1 MMISR
6 DELKQEITKY
16 HNLGW
21 NIVTTTIIRKTLE
34 DGRID
39 EVKTPTM
46 KELKPYFDAKNRM
59 SLEELLKH
67 ADTHVNPYFALVNGN
82 QPNGKFYIS
91 IDIDTK
97 DEQVRRL
104 VLTNIPLSLYQETR
118 KGYHIFLEVEGDPN
132 KIRETLEN
140 KAVEGFFNGKRIRIE
155 FRVKDCITFFAG
167 EGYGKLQGEMV
178 SVPLEDINN
187 AIRATLDAFNLCLI
201 LQDHYYHGDRNDTIF
216 RLSGILAKKRIPKT
230 VALMIVDALCV
241 FYKDEQRASR
251 LQVTKNSYK
260 AYENGEA
267 LNTKLEEVIPKDVA
281 KKIYEYSDFRPNGND
296 SNNNGN
302 RKKKLDEF
310 IVTPNEEEAY
320 VILDLKKNYAKGS
333 PTIQGLYL
341 LHFYKEGDVD
351 ASFLNN
357 YRYVRDPDDKDEG
370 YWIEWTGYCWRK
382 ADNGVLK
389 FYLDRFFKH
398 KIAKIN
404 ELYKEILDAVSV
416 NMEEEEIETNN
427 ENNGNGNDGNNEN
440 TSPSTIATVESD
452 NNEDDDK
459 YRPIIARL
467 RLLTLGQEPVK
478 AMMRIKEWIEEER
491 ETVSELLTYAIRS
504 DTTKN
509 EVLKVITTMDEYV
522 SEGFVISKDKL
533 DPTVVTIDGYSTDI
547 FINTKTHLLYWN
559 NEIED
564 FIAVQHNDSTKQLYL
579 TKAMDVEFVQGMKC
593 PKFVSFLREICEDN
607 VDLMNYLAIIGGILL
622 VPRREERFFIFTGSG
637 FNGKST
643 LLKVYLGILGNN
655 GYEADAE
662 DINEFAVGLSP
673 NAYKMIKCIS
683 IIVDDPKV
691 QALDALV
698 LKALVSTGSTNVRTL
713 WREPVKVEKKF
724 NVLLAINGRLK
735 VLEHDKA
742 MFRRMVYV
750 RFGYTVPREKVV
762 DNYHLELLKEKNGIF
777 NYFLAGLAEYLRR
790 KKHNKDDLLTIAP
803 DVVKAETDRQ
813 LWLYDHLKEFIDRY
827 LITNLDKK
835 ANKEGLGMLYAKYL
849 EFCDL
854 RCIPDDMCI
863 SKRTFSERLLV
874 DFGVPSVTENKITY
888 KVGIKLRDKPLIDDL
903 ESDLYE
909 DERRRFK
916 ELKEIKEKEIKEKEK
931 EKEKKEGKGESKN
944 NNNNNNNDDKTT
956 DTNSNNNNN
965 PTAATSTTTTSTST
979 STTIT
984 TTVKNKPKP
993 KAGRVYVKKRY
1004 VVTVRK
1010 VSDDKNDKRLQC
1022 MHCNAIFTDT
1032 YMLMKHIKELAGVD
1046 DVSDDVEIEEVGVG
1060 SSLLDYTG
1068 G

>member
-1 MMISR
+1 MVLT
-6 DELKQEITKY
+6 DEQLHDLDLTY
-16 HNLGW
+16 NTLGW
-21 NIVTTTIIRKTLE
+21 NIIQGKLE
-34 DGRID
+34 GEQKRPAVPNYRD
-39 EVKTPTM
+39 
-46 KELKPYFDAKNRM
+46 YFDSKQTVPYEVLVEYMKQTNTTNR
-59 SLEELLKH
+59 LLF
-67 ADTHVNPYFALVNGN
+67 VVL
-82 QPNGKFYIS
+82 GKQRDGKYTLACW
-91 IDIDTK
+91 DHDTK
-97 DEQVRRL
+97 DENVRRL
-104 VLTNIPLSLYQETR
+104 FLHYFPSSLYQET
-118 KGYHIFLEVEGDPN
+118 KNGYHFFYGIKGDPDEVRKYFESKDLLGKRYAVIKDDIEVEVYTANHG
-132 KIRETLEN
+132 I
-140 KAVEGFFNGKRIRIE
+140 AFI
-155 FRVKDCITFFAG
+155 G
-167 EGYGKLQGEMV
+167 ERYGKLQGELEFLEKEDFYDA
-178 SVPLEDINN
+178 SV
-187 AIRATLDAFNLCLI
+187 AFIHALHLYAY
-201 LQDHYYHGDRNDTIF
+201 LKDYYKPDYRDHIVF
-216 RLSGILAKKRIPKT
+216 RLSGILAKKRIPKHIGISIIDGLASIFNDEERRSRLKVT
-230 VALMIVDALCV
+230 EDS
-241 FYKDEQRASR
+241 YKDYADG
-251 LQVTKNSYK
+251 KP
-260 AYENGEA
+260 

-281 KKIYEYSDFRPNGND
+281 KKIYEYFDFRPNGNGN
-296 SNNNGN
+296 SNGN

-310 IVTPNEEEAY
+310 IVTPNEKEAY
-320 VILDLKKNYAKGS
+320 VILDLKRNYAKGS
-333 PTIQGLYL
+333 PAIQGLYL
-341 LHFYKEGDVD
+341 LHFYKEGDDED
-351 ASFLNN
+351 ASFLSN

-389 FYLDRFFKH
+389 AYLDKFFKN

-416 NMEEEEIETNN
+416 EAETEKETETEENN
-427 ENNGNGNDGNNEN
+427 ENNGNDGNENDGNDNEN
-440 TSPSTIATVESD
+440 ASPSTITTTVESD
-452 NNEDDDK
+452 NNNNNNNNK

-478 AMMRIKEWIEEER
+478 ALMRIKEWIEEER
-491 ETVSELLTYAIRS
+491 EMVSELLTYAIRS

-509 EVLKVITTMDEYV
+509 EVLKAITTMNEYV
-522 SEGFVISKDKL
+522 SEGFIISKDKL
-533 DPTVVTIDGYSTDI
+533 DPTTITIDGYNCDI

-564 FIAVQHNDSTKQLYL
+564 FIAVPHDEKTKGLYL

-593 PKFVSFLREICEDN
+593 PKFVSFLKEICEDN
-607 VDLMNYLAIIGGILL
+607 TDLMNYLAIIGGILMI
-622 VPRREERFFIFTGSG
+622 PRREERFFIFTGSG

-713 WREPVKVEKKF
+713 WREPEKVEKKF
-724 NVLLAINGRLK
+724 NIVIAINGRLK

-742 MFRRMVYV
+742 MFRRLVYV
-750 RFGYTVPREKVV
+750 RFGYTVPREKVI
-762 DNYHLELLKEKNGIF
+762 DNYHVELLKEKNGIF

-803 DVVKAETDRQ
+803 DVVKAETDKQ
-813 LWLYDHLKEFIDRY
+813 IWLYDHLKEFIDRY
-827 LITNLDKK
+827 LITDLDRK
-835 ANKEGLGMLYAKYL
+835 NKENRVGLGILYTKYL

-854 RCIPDDMCI
+854 RCIPDDMRL
-863 SKRTFSERLLV
+863 SKRTFSDRLLI
-874 DFGVPSVTENKITY
+874 DFNTPSITENKITY
-888 KVGIKLRDKPLIDDL
+888 KVGVKLRDKPLIDDL

-909 DERRRFK
+909 EERRRFK
-916 ELKEIKEKEIKEKEK
+916 EMKEIKEKEK
-931 EKEKKEGKGESKN
+931 EGKGENK
-944 NNNNNNNDDKTT
+944 NNNNNDDKTT

-965 PTAATSTTTTSTST
+965 PTTSTTT

-984 TTVKNKPKP
+984 TTVKNKP

-1010 VSDDKNDKRLQC
+1010 VSNDKNDRRLQC
-1022 MHCNAIFTDT
+1022 MHCNAIYTDT

-1046 DVSDDVEIEEVGVG
+1046 DVSDVEIEEVGVG
-1060 SSLLDYTG
+1060 SSLLDYAG
-1068 G
+1068 DGN

>member
-1 MMISR
+1 MMTSR
-6 DELKQEITKY
+6 DELKQEIIKY

-21 NIVTTTIIRKTLE
+21 NIVTTTIIRKMLE

-39 EVKTPTM
+39 EVKTPTV

-67 ADTHVNPYFALVNGN
+67 ADTYENPCFALVNGK
-82 QPNGKFYIS
+82 QPNGRFYIS

-97 DEQVRRL
+97 DEQVRKL

-132 KIRETLEN
+132 KIRETLDN
-140 KAVEGFFNGKRIRIE
+140 KVVEGFFNGKRIRIE

-241 FYKDEQRASR
+241 FYKDEQKASR

-267 LNTKLEEVIPKDVA
+267 LNTKLEEVIPIDVA
-281 KKIYEYSDFRPNGND
+281 KKVYEYFDFRPNGNG

-320 VILDLKKNYAKGS
+320 VILDLKRNYAKGS

-341 LHFYKEGDVD
+341 LHFYKEGDDED
-351 ASFLNN
+351 AKFLSN
-357 YRYVRDPDDKDEG
+357 YRYVCDPDNKTDEG
-370 YWIEWTGYCWRK
+370 YWIEWTGYCWKK
-382 ADNGVLK
+382 ADMNMLK

-416 NMEEEEIETNN
+416 SVEAEETEKETEENN
-427 ENNGNGNDGNNEN
+427 ENNGNDKENDGNDNAN
-440 TSPSTIATVESD
+440 TSTTTVESD
-452 NNEDDDK
+452 DNEDVDNNNNK

-504 DTTKN
+504 DMTKN
-509 EVLKVITTMDEYV
+509 EVLKAITTMNEYV
-522 SEGFVISKDKL
+522 SEGFIISKDKL
-533 DPTVVTIDGYSTDI
+533 DPTAITIDGCDSCDI

-564 FIAVQHNDSTKQLYL
+564 FIAVPHGEKTKGLYL

-593 PKFVSFLREICEDN
+593 PKFVSFLKEICEDN
-607 VDLMNYLAIIGGILL
+607 TDLMNYLAIIGGILMI
-622 VPRREERFFIFTGSG
+622 PRREERFFIFTGSG

-713 WREPVKVEKKF
+713 WREPEKVEKKF
-724 NVLLAINGRLK
+724 NIVIAINGRLK
-735 VLEHDKA
+735 ILEHDKA
-742 MFRRMVYV
+742 MFRRLVYV

-762 DNYHLELLKEKNGIF
+762 DNYHVELLKEKNGIF

-803 DVVKAETDRQ
+803 DVVKAETDKQ
-813 LWLYDHLKEFIDRY
+813 IWLYDHLKEFIDRY
-827 LITNLDKK
+827 LITDLDRK
-835 ANKEGLGMLYAKYL
+835 NKENKVGLGVLYTKYL

-854 RCIPDDMCI
+854 RCIPEDMRL
-863 SKRTFSERLLV
+863 SKRTFSDRLLI
-874 DFGVPSVTENKITY
+874 DFNTPSITENKITY
-888 KVGIKLRDKPLIDDL
+888 KVGVKLRDKPLIDDL

-909 DERRRFK
+909 EERRKFK
-916 ELKEIKEKEIKEKEK
+916 EMKEKEK
-931 EKEKKEGKGESKN
+931 EEKEMKEDDSKN
-944 NNNNNNNDDKTT
+944 NNNNNSNNNTSVTSTT
-956 DTNSNNNNN
+956 ASSSTAVTSNNSDNSNNK
-965 PTAATSTTTTSTST
+965 S
-979 STTIT
+979 
-984 TTVKNKPKP
+984 KP

-1010 VSDDKNDKRLQC
+1010 VSNDKNDKRLQC
-1022 MHCNAIFTDT
+1022 MHCNTIYTDT

-1046 DVSDDVEIEEVGVG
+1046 DVSSDDVEIEEVGVG
-1060 SSLLDYTG
+1060 SSLLDYADDG
-1068 G
+1068 N